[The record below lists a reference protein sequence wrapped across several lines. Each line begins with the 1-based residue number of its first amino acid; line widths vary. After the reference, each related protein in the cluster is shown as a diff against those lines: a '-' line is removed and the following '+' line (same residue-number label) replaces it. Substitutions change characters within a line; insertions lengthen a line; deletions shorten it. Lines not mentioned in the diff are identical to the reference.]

1 MSEKPV
7 STEEKRSPGK
17 LILPSLIFLSF
28 ASGLPA
34 LLVGLLLVDIGHT
47 FGYPVGVTG
56 QIRTVAMILGTIFAL
71 LMGILSVRFNHKSLL
86 LTGLL
91 FMSVSALGCGLAPIF
106 AIMFVSY
113 SMQGVGASMTG
124 PMSYA
129 LVGEHFSRERRG
141 GAIGWIVA
149 AAALAYV
156 IGSPVAGAVSG
167 LWGWRMAFLGF
178 VLPVLLLSLLLAAK
192 GLPSVSSG
200 HQPKASMRDYS
211 EGFKGVFS
219 NRSAVGCLV
228 GSALSGAAWMAI
240 LIYAPS
246 FHRQQFL
253 LPTGVVSVIVVVAAL
268 CYVAGSLVSGQ
279 FVKRL
284 GRKPL
289 TVLAA
294 LVAGAFT
301 ILYTNLPDLWLSL
314 ATVFLSCL
322 FAGMRMTASTNLTL
336 EQVPRFRGTMMSINH
351 ATVALAD
358 ALGSGIGGLAI
369 LMLGYGPMAAILGA
383 MGIAAAVIFQFLA
396 IDPTRTEK
404 REHSSP

>member
-7 STEEKRSPGK
+7 SVAEKRSPGK
-17 LILPSLIFLSF
+17 LILPSLAFLSF
-28 ASGLPA
+28 ASSLPA
-34 LLVGLLLVDIGHT
+34 VLVGLLLVDIGRT

-56 QIRTVAMILGTIFAL
+56 QIRTVAMILGTVFAL
-71 LMGILSVRFNHKSLL
+71 IMGVFSVRFNHKSLL

-91 FMSVSALGCGLAPIF
+91 LMSISTLGCGLAPIF

-129 LVGEHFSRERRG
+129 LVGEYFSRERRG

-178 VLPVLLLSLLLAAK
+178 VLPVLLLSLLLALK
-192 GLPSVSSG
+192 GLPSVSSS
-200 HQPKASMRDYS
+200 HQPKASIRDYS

-219 NRSAVGCLV
+219 NRSAVACLV

-253 LPTGVVSVIVVVAAL
+253 LPTGIVSIIVVVAAL
-268 CYVAGSLVSGQ
+268 CYTSGSLISGQ

-289 TVLAA
+289 TVLGA
-294 LVAGAFT
+294 LVAGVFT

-314 ATVFLSCL
+314 TAVFLSCL
-322 FAGMRMTASTNLTL
+322 FAGVRMATSTGLTL
-336 EQVPRFRGTMMSINH
+336 EQVPRFRGTMMSANH
-351 ATVALAD
+351 ATVAMAD

-369 LMLGYGPMAAILGA
+369 LMLGYGAMAAILGA
-383 MGIAAAVIFQFLA
+383 MGIVAAIVFHFLA
-396 IDPTRTEK
+396 IDPTKTK
-404 REHSSP
+404 MQTHS